1 MAIFQQIFHVIWGVM
16 LVSDISA
23 YLIILTLNAFL

>member
-1 MAIFQQIFHVIWGVM
+1 MGKIMAIFQQIFHVIWSVM

-23 YLIILTLNAFL
+23 YIII